1 MTKTKKYD
9 MKRNAKYRLFI
20 GIIFLITGILFETLN
35 LLTTET
41 LGTLSL
47 SKWLIFTGILLVI
60 LGIKNSIYGK
70 EIIYDER
77 SQEIIN
83 KTSRLTLMFLIYG
96 LLTLFIISMIKP
108 ITIELS
114 QFTSYMIFF
123 IIIINLGA
131 KYYYNKQL

>member
-1 MTKTKKYD
+1 